1 MLSGNNNILGR
12 ATDAKI
18 KTERAQI
25 EEAAKIAYASA
36 VMDKYTANNSTGL
49 ALSNVVKVLSD
60 QGYKT
65 KSVSAGTTTITGLKL
80 QNNSDGSDITDIDIE
95 KDNGAI
101 VVKVVPIT
109 SSGDNKSHYV
119 QINGLWYE
127 ITLENEEIE
136 ISENGVKEVSS
147 GEVDLS
153 GKITATIASTATAT
167 IPSTIS
173 GDTIEITPVAKGNT
187 TITINAE
194 GVSNPL
200 TANISVKQLAKLKEI
215 NIGTEKGTTLY
226 LDGASLITATLD
238 DTNESI
244 ATSADVKWTSSNPNV
259 ATVTANG
266 IVMAGKQTGNA
277 TITCTGANNTTQT
290 CPVESTASI
299 YYTNSGT
306 TNTSVIGKTGDEA
319 GFNYDNPVVPAGFS
333 AVNTND
339 AKWNFDTANNKV
351 TDYNKGLIIMDSKGN
366 QFVWV
371 PVDGTI
377 VKYEKWCTKNIR
389 YDSTSIKGDELPTG
403 ITDENEQ
410 ITKYKGFY
418 VGRYEAGLDVDLG
431 SVYQKNTKNRNITAS
446 PIVVEGAIPWNSL
459 SYGYVKSNSEAMY
472 PLTNTKVQSGLLTGK
487 QWDTTM
493 KFIQDVGLKRV
504 TNDNVNTNSN
514 GWGNYNDSVRTLDR
528 YQLISTDLGK
538 SWETQT
544 ISSGQTYPKTTN
556 NTSQLLRT
564 GSSTETKVLNIS
576 DMAGNLYEWTNE
588 KYSDNDHL
596 YRGGYYATAASY
608 SAGYRTSNSVG
619 ARLYWF
625 SCSTICKIKHFK
637 STKNARNFLA
647 FFLCA

>member
-25 EEAAKIAYASA
+25 EEAAKLAYASA

-49 ALSNVVKVLSD
+49 ALSNVVKALSD

-80 QNNSDGSDITDIDIE
+80 QENGNDITDINIE

-109 SSGDNKSHYV
+109 SSGDTKSHYI

-173 GDTIEITPVAKGNT
+173 GDTIEITPVEKGNT

-200 TANISVKQLAKLKEI
+200 IANISVKQLAKLKEI

-244 ATSADVKWTSSNPNV
+244 ATSVDVKWTSSNPNV

-266 IVMAGKQTGNA
+266 IVMAGKQTGNT

-290 CPVESTASI
+290 CPVESTACI

-306 TNTSVIGKTGDEA
+306 TNTSITGKTGDEA

-339 AKWNFDTANNKV
+339 AKWTFDSANNKV
-351 TDYNKGLIIMDSKGN
+351 IDYNKGLVIMDSKGN

-377 VKYEKWCTKNIR
+377 VKYEKWCTNGTAYNSSNI
-389 YDSTSIKGDELPTG
+389 TGDELPIG
-403 ITDENEQ
+403 ITDENAQ

-418 VGRYEAGLDVDLG
+418 IGRYEAGLDVDLG
-431 SVYQKNTKNRNITAS
+431 SSAQKMADATNRNKSTIK
-446 PIVVEGAIPWNSL
+446 PIIVEGASPWNYINYTNSKENAERM
-459 SYGYVKSNSEAMY
+459 YSNSA
-472 PLTNTKVQSGLLTGK
+472 VQSGLLTGT

-493 KFIQDVGLKRV
+493 KFIQDIGGKREEE
-504 TNDNVNTNSN
+504 DNVNINSK
-514 GWGNYNDSVRTLDR
+514 GWGNYGDSELTLNNYKWASINNSNRGGEWEKCTTSD
-528 YQLISTDLGK
+528 LI
-538 SWETQT
+538 
-544 ISSGQTYPKTTN
+544 
-556 NTSQLLRT
+556 QLLRT
-564 GSSTETKVLNIS
+564 GASNETKVLNIS
-576 DMAGNLYEWTNE
+576 DMAGNLSEWTSE
-588 KYSDNDHL
+588 IYSSD
-596 YRGGYYATAASY
+596 YVIRGGDYNFFASR
-608 SAGYRTSNSVG
+608 SAGNRRNSVKG
-619 ARLYWF
+619 ELDNKYGFRVMLYV
-625 SCSTICKIKHFK
+625 K
-637 STKNARNFLA
+637 
-647 FFLCA
+647 